1 MRAAADKVRQ
11 AIGVVNAS
19 KAAVRAPYL
28 EHKTP
33 EQLALARVPGF
44 NELVAQFAT
53 DLDARAARE
62 LDPETERRRLRAAV
76 LQMASEDEGEV
87 LSAART
93 LRALLSHRDAAIALY
108 IHAELV
114 AMPLALQSICNCV
127 LLRQK
132 QWSVLTPTLA
142 LREAPSNGTRIL
154 HRLTKHTVF
163 TGEPLSHVRWLRVP
177 RTTVRPESFA
187 LLFDERTGQATP
199 PPPPPPR
206 TNRTRHVLH
215 PVLIGH
221 DERTGQ
227 ATCRLALEG
236 AHREE
241 TLQLLSDMAAQSRHL
256 CLALSRV
263 PPPPPSPY

>member
-199 PPPPPPR
+199 PPPPP
-206 TNRTRHVLH
+206 L
-215 PVLIGH
+215 VLIGH
-221 DERTGQ
+221 
-227 ATCRLALEG
+227 ATSF
-236 AHREE
+236 
-241 TLQLLSDMAAQSRHL
+241 T
-256 CLALSRV
+256 
-263 PPPPPSPY
+263 PY